1 MSRAEEPE
9 ESDEEPEESDEESE
23 EPEESD
29 EEPEEFTDEVVNK
42 FLEKV
47 GLQLQSF
54 RFCRLLSDDLQ
65 LLKVCLT
72 KRLYD
77 LLQDYMKACRLLDKQ
92 VIKYSSFIIHF
103 NAVLIE
109 SEIDLLFPDLLLRQ
123 QMMNPWRQRPKE
135 KVNEKMKIE
144 IQLWNK
150 LCDEYKILNPY
161 MVSSV
166 FLPVFLSVAPP
177 VTSPVAPPVTSP
189 VTSPAILPDEWA

>member
-9 ESDEEPEESDEESE
+9 ESEESE

-54 RFCRLLSDDLQ
+54 RFCRLLSDDLP

-77 LLQDYMKACRLLDKQ
+77 LLQDYIKACRLLDKQ

-109 SEIDLLFPDLLLRQ
+109 SEIDLLFPNLLLRQ

-150 LCDEYKILNPY
+150 LCDEYKRLNPS
-161 MVSSV
+161 VDSPV

-177 VTSPVAPPVTSP
+177 VAPPVTSPVASPVTSP
-189 VTSPAILPDEWA
+189 VTSPVASRGGWG